1 MHVTNFTLLKLSGE
15 RNFGV
20 SLNKPYTGQL
30 HPDLPPIRGTH
41 CDLIMLVLHKVSSL
55 ILYILV
61 CASLSVCTWSLVH
74 VSIRYTWLL
83 LGAHNAHSA
92 CSAYT

>member
-20 SLNKPYTGQL
+20 LLNKPYAGQL

-41 CDLIMLVLHKVSSL
+41 CDLIMLVLHKVSCQYCITFSM
-55 ILYILV
+55 YLV
-61 CASLSVCTWSLVH
+61 IGVCVSAIVH
-74 VSIRYTWLL
+74 GFM
-83 LGAHNAHSA
+83 LGARMLIARAAHNP
-92 CSAYT
+92 